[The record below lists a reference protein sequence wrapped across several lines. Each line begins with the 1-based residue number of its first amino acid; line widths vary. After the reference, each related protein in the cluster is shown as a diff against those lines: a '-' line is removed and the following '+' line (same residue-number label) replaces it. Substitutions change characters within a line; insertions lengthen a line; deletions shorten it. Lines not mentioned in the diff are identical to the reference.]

1 MIDNITSSIFFG
13 SFLTLSCYCLAG
25 LVKEK
30 LKKDIFNPLI
40 IAIIIIIIVL
50 LVFDIEYTVYM
61 QSAQYVN
68 YLLTPTT
75 ICLALPLYRQ
85 LELLKNNLFAILI
98 GVFTGVLISVTS
110 IYLLAEVL
118 SLTSEQYITL
128 LPKSITTA
136 IGLPLS
142 EEFGGIG
149 EITVAIIVLTGVA
162 GNLFADFTLKL
173 FKIKNPIAKG
183 IAIGSSSHAIGTVKA
198 MEMGE
203 IEGAMSSL
211 SIALS
216 GIMTVIIMQI
226 YAGLI

>member
-1 MIDNITSSIFFG
+1 MTEITSSIFFG
-13 SFLTLSCYCLAG
+13 SFLTLSIYIFANFI
-25 LVKEK
+25 KEK
-30 LKKDIFNPLI
+30 SKKDYLNPI
-40 IAIIIIIIVL
+40 IISIIIIISL
-50 LVFDIEYTVYM
+50 LLIFNIDYNTYNS
-61 QSAQYVN
+61 SAKYIN
-68 YLLTPTT
+68 YFLTPTT

-85 LELLKNNLFAILI
+85 LEMLKKNFTAIII
-98 GVFTGVLISVTS
+98 GVVTGVLVSAFCTFI
-110 IYLLAEVL
+110 LATLL

-149 EITVAIIVLTGVA
+149 EITVALIVLTGIF
-162 GNLFADFTLKL
+162 GNLIASFVLKL
-173 FKIKNPIAKG
+173 FNVKNPIAKG
-183 IAIGSSSHAIGTVKA
+183 IGIGSASHAVGTVKA

-216 GIMTVIIMQI
+216 GVITVLAMQFFSS
-226 YAGLI
+226 LI